1 MIEIEKRA
9 LLNKQKFN
17 SLQNFFKKNG
27 KFIKTFKRYTL
38 LQISR
43 EDFYPNKDAK
53 TDIRVRTD
61 GTEAKLTVKSGN
73 WHSGE
78 SRQEFEIHFDLAEI
92 KDAVGMML
100 ALSKPYFVTV
110 YFERWVCEY
119 KKYEVSLDKYYFN
132 DDYILEIELK
142 EDVSKEKIEKEE
154 KLIYK
159 MLEEF
164 EVEPLEADGMV
175 EFITKLNF
183 VEECQINFEKI
194 SLDEWYEKWEDFI
207 FCRP

>member
-9 LLNKQKFN
+9 LLNRQKFKI
-17 SLQNFFKKNG
+17 LQNFFQKNG

-43 EDFYPNKDAK
+43 EDFYPNKNAK

-78 SRQEFEIHFDLAEI
+78 SRQEFEIHFDLVEI

-100 ALSKPYFVTV
+100 ALGKPYFVTV
-110 YFERWVCEY
+110 YFERWVYEY

-142 EDVSKEKIEKEE
+142 DNVSEEKIEKEE
-154 KLIYK
+154 KLIYE

-175 EFITKLNF
+175 KFITKLNF
-183 VEECQINFEKI
+183 VKECQADFSKTTI
-194 SLDEWYEKWEDFI
+194 DEWYDKWKDYI
-207 FCRP
+207 HCKK